1 MMNEML
7 ISSRVPQN
15 LCEGVILTANYIHK
29 KVPHRKL
36 NSVVLGLRQQ

>member
-7 ISSRVPQN
+7 ISSGVPQN
-15 LCEGVILTANYIHK
+15 LCGGVILTTNYIRN

-36 NSVVLGLRQQ
+36 DSVVLGLRQ